1 MALFGKSRDINLF
14 HTINSELLKDIIQTE
29 VAYYKFALEQTTSNV
44 YGESMGKV
52 YYEPMKIACLIDRQ
66 DEAWS
71 SDDFGSDMNQTMTFN
86 FLKNELIDIN
96 LVPQVGDI
104 LLFRNN
110 FYETDSRSENQL
122 IMGRDKDYALST
134 ETTEHGD
141 SFSIILNAHISR
153 VEKLNLIPLRGGKY
167 PITIKLSGGT
177 ANS

>member
-1 MALFGKSRDINLF
+1 
-14 HTINSELLKDIIQTE
+14 
-29 VAYYKFALEQTTSNV
+29 
-44 YGESMGKV
+44 
-52 YYEPMKIACLIDRQ
+52 
-66 DEAWS
+66 
-71 SDDFGSDMNQTMTFN
+71 MNQAMTFN

-122 IMGRDKDYALST
+122 IMGRDSNYALST

-141 SFSIILNAHISR
+141 SFSIILSAHISR

-167 PITIKLSGGT
+167 PSTTKLDGGN